1 MSRSRDIKSF
11 LIDLTVYG
19 ILVFTYFILVLQFF
33 GTWLTDLFD
42 HHRVGYAVVAIA
54 LMVTQAAGLEVISHF
69 VLKLVR
75 GKKS

>member
-19 ILVFTYFILVLQFF
+19 ILVFAYFILVLQFF
-33 GTWLTDLFD
+33 GAWLTDLFD

>member
-19 ILVFTYFILVLQFF
+19 ILVFAYFILVLRFF
-33 GTWLTDLFD
+33 GDWLTDLFD
-42 HHRVGYAVVAIA
+42 HHRVGYAMVAIV
-54 LMVTQAAGLEVISHF
+54 LMVAQAVGLEVISHF
-69 VLKLVR
+69 VLKLIR